1 MLKGGIREDMEK
13 KGTELFD
20 FYKNI
25 FMPWSDMFGAWAKQ
39 KEGGLPFAS
48 VEKITKAGSQSIIL
62 YAELYGECLKSA
74 NDVVGK
80 SFELSRKFLGGEK
93 TDIAEFIETLKE
105 ARNNI
110 CEKMKLSLENTPFEG
125 IDFMEKGVQQVAYP
139 TFEKEQEKLKN
150 FMQEFVDFE
159 SKMINIFKSSN
170 GNAAYVFSHVLQG
183 KIMLSDDHYDR
194 MMKDCKEV
202 LEHSAEILRLA
213 SVLQPEYKEAVNELI
228 VWVKKNMELSI
239 SLLEINFKPYQEA
252 SKITMEFYNLIEE
265 AFKEGDSLD
274 ELYNRWLEV
283 GEKARNRFISDA
295 HSYEMISEFFEKN
308 TEFIK
313 SAKELYQHAASHL
326 PYTANGYGK
335 PAPEFVHR
343 NSEAA

>member
-1 MLKGGIREDMEK
+1 MEK
-13 KGTELFD
+13 KGTEMFE

-25 FMPWSDMFGAWAKQ
+25 LTPWTDMFGAWAKQ

-48 VEKITKAGSQSIIL
+48 VEKMTKAGSQSIIL

-80 SFELSRKFLGGEK
+80 SFEQSRKFLGGEK
-93 TDIAEFIETLKE
+93 TDIAQFIETLKE
-105 ARNNI
+105 ACGNI

-125 IDFMEKGVQQVAYP
+125 IDFMEKAVKKSL
-139 TFEKEQEKLKN
+139 TSFEKEQEKLKN

-159 SKMINIFKSSN
+159 SKMINIFKASN

-194 MMKDCKEV
+194 MIKAYKEM
-202 LEHSAEILRLA
+202 LEHSAEVFRPMVA
-213 SVLQPEYKEAVNELI
+213 LQPESKDTVNELI
-228 VWVKKNMELSI
+228 VWVKKNIELSI
-239 SLLEINFKPYQEA
+239 CLLEINFKPYREA
-252 SKITMEFYNLIEE
+252 SKISMEFYNLIEE

-295 HSYEMISEFFEKN
+295 HSYEMVSEFFEKN

-335 PAPEFVHR
+335 PAPEFVPPQ
-343 NSEAA
+343 NSQAA